1 MQIAT
6 NAERGFALKIAV
18 PASLVSDTPHLRE
31 KTMRIG
37 LVGRAAAIFKVG
49 EVLIYSDRHGLVDQ
63 REDGELVALILTY
76 METPQYLRKRLL
88 PRVQSLRYVGIL
100 PPLRTSHHPLGS
112 TIESLRDGE
121 LREGLVLESRR
132 GQGLVDVGVDA
143 PLPYSGTEPAG
154 SRVTGL
160 ITRREGVLRAEPAPR
175 GARTLYRGYTALF
188 VNRPLGQVVQGS
200 GADLVIATSRYGK
213 PIGSVREALNEG
225 LRAAKTVL
233 MLFGSPKEGLKEIL
247 RRKDLTPERL
257 ASFVVDMVPGQGT
270 ETVRTEEAILISL
283 SIINTLG

>member
-132 GQGLVDVGVDA
+132 GQGLV
-143 PLPYSGTEPAG
+143 EPAG